1 MRRLNRKAYGNL
13 LTREKQAY
21 DNLCPKQADAM
32 LHPHTF
38 TFEKASDAWEHW
50 HHISGSEEQFF
61 YQKSSVQWLDLGDRN
76 TNFYHK
82 TCQSRNSNTLRRL
95 VTADARV
102 LTALVHIKKEVVSY
116 YENFPQAHDIGID
129 KLSQAYL
136 EEVLDYR
143 CSSVE
148 AASLVASV

>member
-1 MRRLNRKAYGNL
+1 
-13 LTREKQAY
+13 
-21 DNLCPKQADAM
+21 M

-95 VTADARV
+95 VTAHARV